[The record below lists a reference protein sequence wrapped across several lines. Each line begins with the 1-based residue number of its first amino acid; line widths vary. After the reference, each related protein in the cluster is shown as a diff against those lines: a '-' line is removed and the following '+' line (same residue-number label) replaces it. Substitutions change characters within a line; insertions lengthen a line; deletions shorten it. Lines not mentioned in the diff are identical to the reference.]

1 MFGILRWFLA
11 FSLFGILLVLALV
24 LGFFGLILFLV
35 LKLTGALRIAPGMP
49 QPFGSSGQQAHGP
62 DRARNV
68 SQPNAPQPLSRMSD
82 TLPEAPAGETI
93 HHVRAWDEKT
103 NTPIDQYYYK
113 DATGRWV
120 FVKPP
125 KRA

>member
-35 LKLTGALRIAPGMP
+35 LKLTGALRISPSMP
-49 QPFGSSGQQAHGP
+49 EPFGTSGQQARGP
-62 DRARNV
+62 DLARDV
-68 SQPNAPQPLSRMSD
+68 SQPLPRMGEM
-82 TLPEAPAGETI
+82 LPEAPEGETI

-103 NTPIDQYYYK
+103 NTPVDQYYYK
-113 DATGRWV
+113 DAAGRWV

-125 KRA
+125 KRV